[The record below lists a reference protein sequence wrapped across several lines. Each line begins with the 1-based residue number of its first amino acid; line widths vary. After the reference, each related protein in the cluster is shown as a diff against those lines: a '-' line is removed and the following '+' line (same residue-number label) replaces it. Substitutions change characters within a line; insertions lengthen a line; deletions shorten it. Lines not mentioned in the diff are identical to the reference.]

1 MDSKTLKTL
10 EFDKIL
16 LRLAELARNDGAKEK
31 ALALVPSSKYN
42 AVVQTLDE
50 TDAAV
55 TLLLKYGTPEQVSF
69 ASPEESLKRLA
80 VGGGLS
86 MAELLNIARI
96 LKGAR
101 LMKRYTAE
109 QTGVLYGYIEELCS
123 EKRLEERI
131 TTSIISESE
140 MADGAGA
147 ELAAIRRKMR
157 NASAKIRETLDSMIH
172 SQYYRKFLQD
182 PIVTVRNNRYVVPV
196 KAEYRTEVRGI
207 AHDMSSS
214 GSTVFIEPETVVNA
228 NNELHELGVREKAEI
243 EKILLEI
250 SAEAAEVTEEIRT
263 DYDTLIHLDFVIAK
277 GKLALDMKASVPQIN
292 REPKIEIKRG
302 RHPLIDKTK
311 VVPVDIELGGDFDTL
326 VITGPNTGG
335 KTVVLKT
342 LGLFCLMAQAG
353 LHIPAADGSS
363 LPVCP
368 NVFADIGDEQSIEQ
382 SLSTFSSHMKN
393 IVEISDKVTSGCL
406 VLFDELGAGTDPT
419 EGAALATAIIEDF
432 RSVGTMIAA
441 TTHYSELKTYALTTD
456 GVENASCEFDVR
468 TLSPTYRLLI
478 GVPGKSN
485 AFAISERLGLSTRII
500 EKSQQLLSED
510 SVRFEE
516 VLSGLEENRLSA
528 ERNSEETERLRREA
542 ERLRRE
548 LAEERNKIERQKDK
562 IYDKARE
569 KAEKIIVRAQ
579 SEIERQMEEI
589 EKARKEKD
597 EREALRKMQEMR
609 LELGLKLK
617 NNKSPKE
624 KNRPKPAGGVNLNTL
639 KPGADVIIC
648 DIGDRGSILSINK
661 KDNTAVVQVGIM
673 KITAHADNLAAAQEE
688 APAKRKRSASTST
701 AGMGGGLRREAAKS
715 EIDLRGM
722 SLEEAENATDK
733 FLDEAVMSGL
743 STVSIIHGKGT
754 GTLRSGIQI
763 MLRRHPHVKSYRL
776 GKYGEGED
784 GVTIAELK

>member
-131 TTSIISESE
+131 TSSIISESE

-147 ELAAIRRKMR
+147 ELAAVRRKMR

-609 LELGLKLK
+609 RELGLKLK
-617 NNKSPKE
+617 NNKPPKE

>member
-131 TTSIISESE
+131 TSSIISESE

-147 ELAAIRRKMR
+147 ELAAVRRKMR

-528 ERNSEETERLRREA
+528 ERNSEETERLRQEA

-609 LELGLKLK
+609 RELGLKLK

>member
-609 LELGLKLK
+609 RELGLKLK